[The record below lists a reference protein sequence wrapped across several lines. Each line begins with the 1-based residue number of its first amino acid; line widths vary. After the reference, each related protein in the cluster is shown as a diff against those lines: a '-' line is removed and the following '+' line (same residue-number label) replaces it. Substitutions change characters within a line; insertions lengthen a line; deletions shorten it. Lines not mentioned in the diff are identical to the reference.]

1 MTFYGEKYLK
11 NLLISDIFRT
21 FANEHL
27 DVSIGVHLALCGG
40 RRSLLS
46 ELGNGIY
53 GTTPYNLRDFFS
65 GQLIGLKLRVLDHS
79 VRCLKSITQHNTTLA
94 ALSEG
99 ASPL

>member
-65 GQLIGLKLRVLDHS
+65 GQLIGLM
-79 VRCLKSITQHNTTLA
+79 VRMRSLA
-94 ALSEG
+94 KV
-99 ASPL
+99 